1 MIEYFFLILSILL
14 INILFKKKNILP
26 NNTGQFHQVYNQEFR
41 VPLSGGL
48 FIIGFF
54 YFNYQYF
61 ELDLILFSHFNKDDI
76 AILKFFEGSDALK
89 PVYPDSSNALN
100 ESSSQ
105 PLGIINPSITIAFW

>member
-14 INILFKKKNILP
+14 INILLKKNILP

-54 YFNYQYF
+54 I
-61 ELDLILFSHFNKDDI
+61 LIIST
-76 AILKFFEGSDALK
+76 
-89 PVYPDSSNALN
+89 LN
-100 ESSSQ
+100 
-105 PLGIINPSITIAFW
+105 

>member
-61 ELDLILFSHFNKDDI
+61 ELDLILDREKRTHLLSP
-76 AILKFFEGSDALK
+76 ILKFLPTRVKMDLEGWDNIDIFSH
-89 PVYPDSSNALN
+89 S
-100 ESSSQ
+100 
-105 PLGIINPSITIAFW
+105 